1 MITNRLL
8 IDAIHHRLGTDHYC
22 RVSSG
27 MVAQKKKENRT
38 LRIEKRG
45 KIGNFALKSRRKI
58 RKSIVL
64 SSTKIASLHL
74 IRVIIKATS
83 PQLVPA
89 RDLGQ
94 LSQLRRSEND
104 QKRLVYRLRY
114 AVIGMICFIDYRSS
128 VVL

>member
-1 MITNRLL
+1 MLK
-8 IDAIHHRLGTDHYC
+8 
-22 RVSSG
+22 
-27 MVAQKKKENRT
+27 KKKENRT

-74 IRVIIKATS
+74 IRVIIKATG